1 MSTFDM
7 VAIVAPLDAL
17 RARLL
22 AIGGRA
28 GRNFLRDRGRRVAL
42 FGIVGVVVA
51 LLTTCIAP
59 LWVFAIAP
67 LVLGVPHLLS
77 DVRYLVVKPALAK
90 RTVLVYAVAPPLVA
104 TLLQPA
110 AHIGL
115 TVGFGVIAVAHTTPL
130 RRVCAAIVWA
140 AVYACALVWPYPT
153 TLVVLHG
160 HNFFAVALLLVV
172 FSRNRA
178 AVAIPAALFLVV
190 SAAFVVGAF
199 DVLLTRPFA
208 VLSTPARGLTL
219 DAVIAG
225 IAPVTDPML
234 GLRLAMVFVFA
245 QSVHYAV
252 WLRLVPE
259 EARERPGLRSFAS
272 SVVALRADVG
282 GWLVGAAVVAGIA
295 LIVFACATS
304 LEIARMGY
312 LRVSAPHAYLEIAFA
327 MLWLLERGTG
337 LPARR
342 SVLGA
347 ASCSSRRGTSTAS
360 GLARNVSPN
369 GSPSGSPT

>member
-1 MSTFDM
+1 M
-7 VAIVAPLDAL
+7 
-17 RARLL
+17 
-22 AIGGRA
+22 GGRA
-28 GRNFLRDRGRRVAL
+28 GRNFLRDRSRRVVL
-42 FGIVGVVVA
+42 FGVIGVAIA
-51 LLTTCIAP
+51 LVTTCIAP

-115 TVGFGVIAVAHTTPL
+115 TVGFGVIAVAHTTTL
-130 RRVCAAIVWA
+130 RRVGAALVWA
-140 AVYACALVWPYPT
+140 GVYACALVWPYAT

-178 AVAIPAALFLVV
+178 AAAISAALFVAA
-190 SAAFVVGAF
+190 SIAFVAGAF
-199 DVLLTRPFA
+199 DPLLTRPFA
-208 VLSTPARGLTL
+208 VLSTPASGLTL

-234 GLRLAMVFVFA
+234 GRRLAMLFVFA

-259 EARERPGLRSFAS
+259 EARDRPGLRSFAS
-272 SVVALRADVG
+272 SLRALRADVG
-282 GWLVGAAVVAGIA
+282 GWLLGGTLVAALA

-304 LEIARMGY
+304 LELARMTY
-312 LRVSAPHAYLEIAFA
+312 LRVSAPHAYLEVAFA
-327 MLWLLERGTG
+327 LLWLLERGTG

-347 ASCSSRRGTSTAS
+347 ASCSSRLGTSTAS
-360 GLARNVSPN
+360 GRDLS
-369 GSPSGSPT
+369 GSRSGSRSGSPT